1 MSGPEETPQS
11 RVTRRDAPPA
21 RTMVKATNLLV
32 FDQPDPVGLDGDR
45 DRRAPDRE
53 LYIVCI
59 RPRPDLFPDE
69 GRARRSLH
77 VNHRER

>member
-59 RPRPDLFPDE
+59 GRDPSCSPMRAAPDAAST
-69 GRARRSLH
+69 G
-77 VNHRER
+77 NHRER